1 MGNAIIIS
9 PCHFFSL
16 FHCPDA
22 AAAADAISS
31 QLNSVR
37 LKLEQRRR
45 RIEEEKRKM
54 EQIMARQREKV
65 RLGRR
70 TGGLI
75 TCELL
80 MKLAVRRGKQ

>member
-1 MGNAIIIS
+1 MNPHLVMS
-9 PCHFFSL
+9 FFSRI
-16 FHCPDA
+16 
-22 AAAADAISS
+22 ADAISS

-65 RLGRR
+65 GPDIVES
-70 TGGLI
+70 TGCCKCILHRAWLKGFFNLRF
-75 TCELL
+75 TAC
-80 MKLAVRRGKQ
+80 KG